1 MLLFG
6 QSFYP
11 FQRAEVKVIMSI
23 SRRDFIKTSV
33 VAGAVASMGNLPLHA
48 ERASASSWVTLGKSG
63 VKATRLAFGTGSN
76 NGYVQSSLGQTEFS
90 KLVAYAYERGIRFF
104 ETSESYTTPAMLGEA
119 LKPFPRDSYTLMT
132 KVTTDPD
139 ADPEQRFEDMLRT
152 SNTDYFDIML
162 LHWQHTAD
170 WVETTKPWQDGID
183 KFQARKSILSRG
195 ASVHGLPALR
205 EMPGNPW
212 LEVAMIRMNHK
223 GTRMDGPTGEDNN
236 NPQCVPEVVQHVQQV
251 KKDGMGVVSMKLI
264 GNGAFTQ
271 HSDRVDAMRF
281 AFRNAGVDAV
291 TVGFKSRQE
300 IDEAIDNLNLAFA

>member
-1 MLLFG
+1 M
-6 QSFYP
+6 P
-11 FQRAEVKVIMSI
+11 V
-23 SRRDFIKTSV
+23 SRRDFIKTTV
-33 VAGAVASMGNLPLHA
+33 AAGAVASIGGLPLHA
-48 ERASASSWVTLGKSG
+48 ERVSASSLVTLGKSG
-63 VKATRLAFGTGSN
+63 VKVTRLAFGTGSN
-76 NGYVQSSLGQTEFS
+76 NGYVQAQLGQKEFS
-90 KLVAYAYERGIRFF
+90 NLVAYAYDQGVRFF
-104 ETSESYTTPAMLGEA
+104 ETAEAYVTPAILGEA
-119 LKPFPRDSYTLMT
+119 LKPFPRDSYVLMT
-132 KVTTDPD
+132 KVTTDPG
-139 ADPEQRFEDMLRT
+139 ADPRQRFENMLRT

-162 LHWQHTAD
+162 LHWQHTPD
-170 WVETTKPWQDGID
+170 WVETTKRWQEGID
-183 KFQARKSILSRG
+183 EFQVKKSILSRG

-205 EMPGNPW
+205 QMPGNPW

-223 GTRMDGPTGEDNN
+223 GTRMDGPTGADNN
-236 NPQCVPEVVQHVQQV
+236 NPQCIPEVVELVQQV